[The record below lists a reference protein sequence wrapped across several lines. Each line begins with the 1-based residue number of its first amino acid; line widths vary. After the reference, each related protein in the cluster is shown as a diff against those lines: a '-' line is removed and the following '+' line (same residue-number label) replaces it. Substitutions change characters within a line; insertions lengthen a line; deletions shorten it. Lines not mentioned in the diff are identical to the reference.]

1 MNGISALMK
10 ETPKRPPQ
18 PFLHVE
24 DTVKTPAHTHN
35 RASPEPD
42 HPDAL
47 ISDVWAPEL

>member
-10 ETPKRPPQ
+10 ETPQEASSALPPC
-18 PFLHVE
+18 E
-24 DTVKTPAHTHN
+24 DAVKTPAHTNN
-35 RASPEPD
+35 RASPEPH